1 MSPNDPER
9 CADPDGYPDPR
20 ARFAAQ
26 QQRLL
31 AHYGV
36 DAVSRHVHL
45 ARPALRVHLLEAGRG
60 EPLVIFHGGDGQGI
74 DWAPLMA
81 PLQRDFRVYAVDRPG
96 FGLSDPFDYRRVD
109 LRSHAAEVV
118 DSLLDALG
126 LDSATLIGGSMGG
139 FFALAAALARPERV
153 RRLILVGM
161 PAGMSTD
168 CPLPLRLACAIP
180 GATHLMMRR
189 LARPTTEPR
198 KQQYRQMFKA
208 DLAKI
213 PEAYFEMQRAGLAIP
228 GAPETWAVLLRR
240 VAGLR
245 GMRPEITLTA
255 ELPRIAQPVLVLWGE
270 RDMTPVE
277 GGRAATARIPG
288 ARFVVIDGVGHFPF
302 LEAPERCAMLIREF
316 AGLRRDPLAA

>member
-1 MSPNDPER
+1 MSPIDPER
-9 CADPDGYPDPR
+9 PAGVAEHPDPR
-20 ARFAAQ
+20 ALFMAQ

-31 AHYGV
+31 AQYRV
-36 DAVSRHVHL
+36 DAVSRYVQL
-45 ARPALRVHLLEAGRG
+45 ARPALRMHLLEAGSG
-60 EPLVIFHGGDGQGI
+60 EPLVILHGGDGQGI

-81 PLQRDFRVYAVDRPG
+81 LLQRDSRVYAVDRPG

-109 LRSHAAEVV
+109 LRRHAADVV

-139 FFALAAALARPERV
+139 FFALAAALARPQRI

-161 PAGMSTD
+161 PAGLSTD
-168 CPLPLRLACAIP
+168 CPLALRLACAVP

-198 KQQYRQMFKA
+198 KQQYREMFRA
-208 DLAKI
+208 DLARI
-213 PEAYFEMQRAGLAIP
+213 PEVYFEMQQAGLAIP

-245 GMRPEITLTA
+245 GMRPEVTLTA
-255 ELPRIAQPVLVLWGE
+255 DLPRIAQPTLVLWGE

-277 GGRAATARIPG
+277 GGRVATARMPG
-288 ARFVVIDGVGHFPF
+288 ARFVVIEGVGHFPF
-302 LEAPERCAMLIREF
+302 LEAPERCASLIREF
-316 AGLRRDPLAA
+316 AGLRREPLAA